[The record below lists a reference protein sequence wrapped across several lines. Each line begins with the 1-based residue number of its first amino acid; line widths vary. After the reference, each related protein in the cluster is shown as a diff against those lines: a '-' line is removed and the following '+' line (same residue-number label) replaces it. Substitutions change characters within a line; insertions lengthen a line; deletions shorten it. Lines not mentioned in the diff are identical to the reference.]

1 MARLYVTDMIGEE
14 YLTWQNKDQIIL
26 ATPTGS
32 GKTTFV
38 VSRLLKHAVS
48 MGKHVV
54 YYCNRRVL
62 RDQFEI
68 QSQNLISQVFGSDLG
83 LAEDAVKHLHIFTYQ
98 GAEDAGN
105 YPHIHFLVEE
115 AHDEVTTFQKQENG
129 MQVQLRAHI
138 ADKYERVA
146 PSEIMYYIFDE
157 AHYFLSDSLIRHQG
171 YFWADHDLD
180 HSISVFLTATPKPLH
195 LFLSMRRSLPFDHD
209 FTSVYSAR
217 AQRTTLE
224 NQYDDIEWCITNILE
239 SWKVQDKVSFKLKC
253 SPERKAAFMRRWHDP
268 LRRYF
273 WHIEQALKKAEEQP
287 HYYRTEPDYSYLD
300 VRYFNCYEELLPRIA
315 QTPDDKWIIF
325 VDSETAG
332 NALLKLLQEANV
344 GSVTF
349 LSSSRINSNTCAKK
363 VYNHIVEQQK
373 FPCRILIS
381 TSVMDCGTNIHDP
394 EVRHMAIASDSETT
408 FLQELGRK
416 RISEGE
422 RLQLY
427 IRVYSYKQIHTRY
440 YQLLDKLRF
449 MIKVA
454 TKNYV
459 NNTDRES
466 FLSVDDTNRL
476 LDDICSG
483 KYSNLLRPNKRFSY
497 FNSRHESIPRTID
510 YQKNANLDM
519 LLDGLTYSKTAMTY
533 VVHRLYDYSR
543 ALTTYRKEI
552 GPGKLLVD
560 FVYGIYNEAIY
571 NRQPLDSLVS
581 FYKYSY
587 YVPSW
592 DPFYKIWK
600 NILDYKNENGEL
612 DFDLK
617 VRFDDLFYLKHQLKW
632 IGKEYDPTCWLDG
645 SNKRTELIALLD
657 IACESRPLRQ
667 GGAYHEQSD
676 FAEQCKDLML
686 ALPTP
691 PKELKRNRS
700 RYKDGKSPG
709 INLLN
714 KYLLELGLP
723 YEIDSSKRELFDGV
737 DKKKTVWTVK
747 YKNAEESSADNHTST
762 E

>member
-171 YFWADHDLD
+171 NFWADHDLD

-287 HYYRTEPDYSYLD
+287 HYYRTEPDY
-300 VRYFNCYEELLPRIA
+300 
-315 QTPDDKWIIF
+315 
-325 VDSETAG
+325 
-332 NALLKLLQEANV
+332 
-344 GSVTF
+344 
-349 LSSSRINSNTCAKK
+349 
-363 VYNHIVEQQK
+363 
-373 FPCRILIS
+373 
-381 TSVMDCGTNIHDP
+381 
-394 EVRHMAIASDSETT
+394 
-408 FLQELGRK
+408 
-416 RISEGE
+416 
-422 RLQLY
+422 
-427 IRVYSYKQIHTRY
+427 
-440 YQLLDKLRF
+440 
-449 MIKVA
+449 
-454 TKNYV
+454 
-459 NNTDRES
+459 
-466 FLSVDDTNRL
+466 
-476 LDDICSG
+476 
-483 KYSNLLRPNKRFSY
+483 
-497 FNSRHESIPRTID
+497 
-510 YQKNANLDM
+510 
-519 LLDGLTYSKTAMTY
+519 
-533 VVHRLYDYSR
+533 
-543 ALTTYRKEI
+543 
-552 GPGKLLVD
+552 
-560 FVYGIYNEAIY
+560 
-571 NRQPLDSLVS
+571 
-581 FYKYSY
+581 
-587 YVPSW
+587 
-592 DPFYKIWK
+592 
-600 NILDYKNENGEL
+600 
-612 DFDLK
+612 
-617 VRFDDLFYLKHQLKW
+617 LKHQLTW

-657 IACESRPLRQ
+657 IVCESRPLRQ

-714 KYLLELGLP
+714 KYLQELGLP
-723 YEIDSSKRELFDGV
+723 YEIDGSKRELFDGV

-747 YKNAEESSADNHTST
+747 YKHAEESSADNHTST